1 MNEIKTAKR
10 KEEEDYDEC
19 KIVTLF
25 NEYLE
30 YNLKDCLEKNI
41 LNNTLKTRIAL
52 EVSFGMLHLHRLNI
66 VHRNFNVENVMLN
79 CIFEAKI
86 INVKK
91 SQPVFKSIYLAPEIE
106 CENDFSFKSDV
117 YSFGVFLFV
126 LFSGVEPEKGMNCNV
141 IHGLSLSCSSFLM
154 ELIKKCTDLDREKR
168 PSFDEIID
176 MMNQNSFALADDVDF
191 NTVSRRYQ
199 LLDYFTNEDIK

>member
-1 MNEIKTAKR
+1 
-10 KEEEDYDEC
+10 
-19 KIVTLF
+19 
-25 NEYLE
+25 
-30 YNLKDCLEKNI
+30 
-41 LNNTLKTRIAL
+41 
-52 EVSFGMLHLHRLNI
+52 
-66 VHRNFNVENVMLN
+66 MLN

-141 IHGLSLSCSSFLM
+141 IHDLSLSCSSFLM